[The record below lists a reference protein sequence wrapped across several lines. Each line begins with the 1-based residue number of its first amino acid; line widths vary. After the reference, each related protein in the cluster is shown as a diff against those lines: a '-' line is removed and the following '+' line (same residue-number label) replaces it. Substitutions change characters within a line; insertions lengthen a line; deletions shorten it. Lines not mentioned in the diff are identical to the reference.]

1 MKADDILQEGRK
13 LLVQRGV
20 QRDQPEGER
29 SMPAVIAAF
38 NALTNHQLTEQQ
50 GWLLMALVKIK
61 RSQTGTPD
69 PDHYIDGANYVALA
83 GEAALAAGD
92 PTAVVRD
99 QCRMLKDLEESEQM
113 LARATVIVAAV
124 EDRRSSL
131 SADGTLASHTGTHN
145 IADIPEGVCPICA
158 GTGRACDDGDDLCPT
173 CGGTGAD

>member
-61 RSQTGTPD
+61 RSQTGKPD
-69 PDHYIDGANYVALA
+69 SDHYVDGANYLALA
-83 GEAALAAGD
+83 GEAALAAAAELRVG
-92 PTAVVRD
+92 AA
-99 QCRMLKDLEESEQM
+99 L
-113 LARATVIVAAV
+113 RAALT
-124 EDRRSSL
+124 L
-131 SADGTLASHTGTHN
+131 SADGTLNARYRSHN
-145 IADIPEGVCPICA
+145 IEDIPE
-158 GTGRACDDGDDLCPT
+158 DLCPV
-173 CGGTGAD
+173 CVGTGYADQDSGTHCQTCTGTGLG

>member
-61 RSQTGTPD
+61 RSQTGKPD
-69 PDHYIDGANYVALA
+69 ADHYVDGANYIALA
-83 GEAALAAGD
+83 GEAALAKEVQPA
-92 PTAVVRD
+92 PSI
-99 QCRMLKDLEESEQM
+99 L
-113 LARATVIVAAV
+113 
-124 EDRRSSL
+124 DRFPFPVSL
-131 SADGTLASHTGTHN
+131 LADGTLSSSTSTHN
-145 IADIPEGVCPICA
+145 IMDLPEGVCPICV

-173 CGGTGAD
+173 CGGSGAD

>member
-83 GEAALAAGD
+83 GEAALAAGIEKQAL
-92 PTAVVRD
+92 TGR
-99 QCRMLKDLEESEQM
+99 E
-113 LARATVIVAAV
+113 VINRVAELVAAGQ
-124 EDRRSSL
+124 RPPFSMT
-131 SADGTLASHTGTHN
+131 ADGTLASPTGTHN